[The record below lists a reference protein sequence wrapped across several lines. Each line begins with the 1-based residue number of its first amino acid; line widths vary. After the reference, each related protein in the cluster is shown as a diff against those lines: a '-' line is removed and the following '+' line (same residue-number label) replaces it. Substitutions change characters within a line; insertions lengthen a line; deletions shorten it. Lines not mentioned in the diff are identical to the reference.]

1 MDRIVWTKLL
11 RCACAFAGA
20 SCADALGLH
29 DLLQGGDGGNG
40 EAAESTSWIEGGGDS
55 AAVSVPLGAS
65 YESIDDA
72 GRAED
77 ADVPAASALDA
88 APNDA
93 AGSDALDGAI
103 HDAAGSDTPV
113 VDAAQRISDAALRDA
128 GDDDANCSGCQAC
141 TVHSN
146 GVGQRFQ
153 DCVRNGTHNAAQAR
167 AACAAFTGDSASC
180 SIQSCPGGA
189 VGAQLGEAKGA
200 QAACSTG
207 ASVCDCWTY
216 AGGDV
221 GLVQSTS
228 LYLCVPC
235 RTGGTEWN

>member
-1 MDRIVWTKLL
+1 MNRIVSTNLL

-29 DLLQGGDGGNG
+29 DLLQGGDGGNR

-55 AAVSVPLGAS
+55 AAVSVPLEGS
-65 YESIDDA
+65 DESIDEA

-77 ADVPAASALDA
+77 AAVPAASALDA

-103 HDAAGSDTPV
+103 HAAGSGTAV
-113 VDAAQRISDAALRDA
+113 VDAAQRIGDAAVRDA
-128 GDDDANCSGCQAC
+128 GGEDASCSGCQAC

-180 SIQSCPGGA
+180 TIQSCPEGA
-189 VGAQLGEAKGA
+189 VGALLGKAKGD

-216 AGGDV
+216 AGADV

-228 LYLCVPC
+228 LSLCVPC